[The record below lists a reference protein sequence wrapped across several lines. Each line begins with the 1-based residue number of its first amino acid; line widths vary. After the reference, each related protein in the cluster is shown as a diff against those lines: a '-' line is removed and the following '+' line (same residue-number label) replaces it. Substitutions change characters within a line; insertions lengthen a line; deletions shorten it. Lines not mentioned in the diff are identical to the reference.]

1 MLLRNMI
8 ISGLFLLLGL
18 VAQAHAGSPP
28 VLNSFLTVGLVQQGP
43 DGVKIVP
50 VKVLQPGEVIAYT
63 ATYENKGGSAIDGL
77 IVKIPVPAGTT
88 YIRTGTS
95 PQPAEAS
102 NDNVHFAPI
111 PPPSKDD
118 PSILPT
124 YRAIEWNIGD
134 LAPGQTRTVRIY
146 VTVDKAS

>member
-1 MLLRNMI
+1 MNTKMSKIAWLFLFFS
-8 ISGLFLLLGL
+8 ISG
-18 VAQAHAGSPP
+18 VALASSPP
-28 VLNSFLTVGLVQQGP
+28 VLSSYLTLGLVEQGP
-43 DGVKIVP
+43 DGTKIVP
-50 VKVLQPGEVIAYT
+50 VKVLKPGEVIAYT

-77 IVKIPVPAGTT
+77 VVKIPVPAGTT
-88 YIRTGTS
+88 YVRMGTS

-118 PSILPT
+118 ASIFSH
-124 YRAIEWNIGD
+124 YRAIEWNIGN
-134 LAPGQTRTVRIY
+134 LTPGQKRVVRIY